1 MQYSDIK
8 DMTNAEAVVYYGPL
22 TNSSLP
28 CGDLE
33 NLLEWAGLANRHA
46 ISGAWEGSLVDF
58 MNSNAVPALSVG
70 LAELF
75 QHLNKPRS
83 MTIDTNVQPWASK
96 MADLL
101 GGLELAGQVTAAVT
115 ADVVALAGGYQNE
128 LLDEAAVEAIRA
140 AGIVSEA
147 ERLANE
153 AYMVEQNAA
162 KSNYDQLYNQHIA
175 PLYSAKD
182 MTDAS
187 WSAALQAMSD
197 NWTSN

>member
-1 MQYSDIK
+1 
-8 DMTNAEAVVYYGPL
+8 MTNAEAVAYYGPL

-140 AGIVSEA
+140 AHVVSEA

-182 MTDAS
+182 MTAAS

>member
-8 DMTNAEAVVYYGPL
+8 DMTNAEAVAYYGPL
-22 TNSSLP
+22 TQRYIP
-28 CGDLE
+28 CAELE
-33 NLLEWAGLANRHA
+33 NLLGYADLANRNA
-46 ISGAWEGSLVDF
+46 VSGAWEGSLIDF
-58 MNSNAVPALSVG
+58 MNGNTVPALTAG
-70 LAELF
+70 LEELF
-75 QHLNKPRS
+75 SHLNKPRS
-83 MTIDTNVQPWASK
+83 TGCDTHEQPWASK
-96 MADLL
+96 MSDLL
-101 GGLELAGQVTAAVT
+101 AGLEAVSQIDAAFS
-115 ADVVALAGGYQNE
+115 ADVVALGGGFANAD
-128 LLDEAAVEAIRA
+128 LDEAAVEVIRVDGA
-140 AGIVSEA
+140 AAEA

>member
-8 DMTNAEAVVYYGPL
+8 DMTNAEAVAYYGPL

>member
-1 MQYSDIK
+1 MRYEDIK
-8 DMTNAEAVVYYGPL
+8 DMTNAEAVAYYGPL
-22 TNSSLP
+22 TGRYIP
-28 CGDLE
+28 CAELE
-33 NLLEWAGLANRHA
+33 NLLGYADLANRNA
-46 ISGAWEGSLVDF
+46 VSGAWEGSLIDF
-58 MNSNAVPALSVG
+58 MNGNTVPALTAG
-70 LAELF
+70 LEELF
-75 QHLNKPRS
+75 SHLNKPRS
-83 MTIDTNVQPWASK
+83 TGCDTHEQPWASK
-96 MADLL
+96 MSDLL
-101 GGLELAGQVTAAVT
+101 TGLEAVAQIDASFS
-115 ADVVALAGGYQNE
+115 ADVVALGGGFVHAD
-128 LLDEAAVEAIRA
+128 LDEAAVEVIRVDGA
-140 AGIVSEA
+140 AAEA

>member
-1 MQYSDIK
+1 MQYSDIE
-8 DMTNAEAVVYYGPL
+8 DMTNAEAVAYYGPL

-140 AGIVSEA
+140 AHVVSEA

-182 MTDAS
+182 MTAAS
-187 WSAALQAMSD
+187 WSSALQAMSD

>member
-8 DMTNAEAVVYYGPL
+8 DMTNAEAVAYYGPL

-153 AYMVEQNAA
+153 AYMVEQNAT

>member
-8 DMTNAEAVVYYGPL
+8 DMTNAEAVAYYGPL

-140 AGIVSEA
+140 AHVVSEA

-182 MTDAS
+182 MTAAS